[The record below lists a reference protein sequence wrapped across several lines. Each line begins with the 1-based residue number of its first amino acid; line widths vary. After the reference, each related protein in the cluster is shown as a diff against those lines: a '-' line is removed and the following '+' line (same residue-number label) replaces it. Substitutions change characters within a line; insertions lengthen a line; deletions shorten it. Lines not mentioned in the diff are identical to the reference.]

1 MEDDGFV
8 DDGFIE
14 ETAWE
19 YVGLH
24 GGACVSVL
32 RRLAEAAER
41 GGDELTLRRTRQLA
55 TQRRTPALRDDFN
68 PRPVETILI
77 QERAET
83 RRPKSTL

>member
-1 MEDDGFV
+1 MMEDEGFV

-24 GGACVSVL
+24 GSACVSVL
-32 RRLAEAAER
+32 RRLAEATER
-41 GGDELTLRRTRQLA
+41 SGDELTLRRTRQLA
-55 TQRRTPALRDDFN
+55 TQCRTPALRDD
-68 PRPVETILI
+68 RPVETILI
-77 QERAET
+77 QERAKT